1 MKVSPEILNEL
12 LTISPLLAKLDRV
25 NVFGVPEGYFD
36 DLNLRISSYVSGN
49 WNEDLKMPNKRNLQE
64 VPPGYFENLSDSILA
79 KVKAAYPESA
89 KDEIRILSSML
100 YYLKDE
106 NVFTVPNGYFDSLS
120 KSILSRLA
128 ASDSENVEEEIRNL
142 SPVLFNL
149 RNKNV
154 FSVPSGYFESLSENL
169 KMGMEIP
176 ESKVISIKKRW
187 TVWKYAAAAIATG
200 IIAVFSFQLFN
211 NSNTKDKDSGNAAYS
226 TLPDYVKA
234 SLQYKNE
241 DDLNAG
247 LAQLNSTEIAKYL
260 EKNGNVMDNEL
271 LTNNTDLSEMP
282 SQEDY
287 LNDSDALNNY
297 LDRINAEKV
306 KNATP

>member
-1 MKVSPEILNEL
+1 MKVSPEILKEL
-12 LTISPLLAKLDRV
+12 MTISPLLANLDKV
-25 NVFGVPEGYFD
+25 NVFRIPEGYFD
-36 DLNLRISSYVSGN
+36 DLNLRISSFVSVN
-49 WNEDLKMPNKRNLQE
+49 RNEELKAPNKSNLQE

-79 KVKAAYPESA
+79 KVKAVYPESA
-89 KDEIRILSSML
+89 KEEIRLVSPML

-106 NVFTVPNGYFDSLS
+106 SIYTVPNGYFDSLS

-128 ASDSENVEEEIRNL
+128 ASDSENVEEEIRKL

-154 FSVPSGYFESLSENL
+154 FSVPYGYFEFLSENL
-169 KMGMEIP
+169 KKVMEAP
-176 ESKVISIKKRW
+176 EAKVISIKKWR
-187 TVWKYAAAAIATG
+187 TVWKYATAAIITG
-200 IIAVFSFQLFN
+200 IIAVFSFQFFTN
-211 NSNTKDKDSGNAAYS
+211 WNTKDKNSENAAYA

-247 LAQLNSTEIAKYL
+247 LVQLNNTEIVKYL

-297 LDRINAEKV
+297 LEKINGEKV

>member
-1 MKVSPEILNEL
+1 MKLSPEILKEL
-12 LTISPLLAKLDRV
+12 LTISPLLAKLDKV
-25 NVFGVPEGYFD
+25 NVYRVPEGYFD
-36 DLNLRISSYVSGN
+36 DLNLRISSFVSAN
-49 WNEDLKMPNKRNLQE
+49 RNKDLKIHDKSNLQE

-89 KDEIRILSSML
+89 KEEIRLLSSML

-106 NVFTVPNGYFDSLS
+106 NVYTVPNGYFDSLS

-128 ASDSENVEEEIRNL
+128 APDSENVDEEIKKL

-154 FSVPSGYFESLSENL
+154 FSVPYGYFESLSENL
-169 KMGMEIP
+169 KKKIEIP
-176 ESKVISIKKRW
+176 EVKVVSIKKRL
-187 TVWKYAAAAIATG
+187 TIWKYAAAAIVTG
-200 IIAVFSFQLFN
+200 IIAVFSYQLFN
-211 NSNTKDKDSGNAAYS
+211 TSYTDDRNSGIAANAS
-226 TLPDYVKA
+226 LPDYVRA

-241 DDLNAG
+241 DELNAG
-247 LAQLNSTEIAKYL
+247 LAQLNSTEIVKYL
-260 EKNGNVMDNEL
+260 EKNGNIMDNEL

-297 LDRINAEKV
+297 LDKINAEKV